1 VVGHAQLQH
10 DLVEAVV
17 LGHIGDELGRLAFCS
32 DIVFSPLAQPIIS
45 ELAAPG
51 GTIG

>member
-1 VVGHAQLQH
+1 VVSGTSGMNS
-10 DLVEAVV
+10 DS
-17 LGHIGDELGRLAFCS
+17 GLAFCS